1 MEQPSMLTLRTG
13 SATLIF
19 FALAIAAWLLA
30 TPSNEG
36 RALSFSLLA
45 GGLFGVL
52 LQRSRF
58 CFFCVSRDFIER
70 RDPRG
75 LLGILAA
82 LAVGTLG
89 YHAAFGAF
97 LPDPASGRL
106 PPDAHIGPL
115 SWVLALGATLFGL
128 GMAISGSCISAHL
141 YRLGEGALASV
152 IALIGALIGFF
163 LGFLC
168 WNTLYLARIQEAPVI
183 WLPTQFG
190 YGGSLLLQLAVLG
203 GLAHLLLRYRK
214 HDEPGQ
220 PANRSLKNVSEAA
233 SARQKQAKKRSV
245 QAVHEHFEPVFNAA
259 MATQV
264 VFQRPANS
272 LRQLLFGARWPTW
285 VGGALIGTLALAAYL
300 RVGPLGVTAELG
312 SLSRTAA
319 NGLGW
324 LPERLEG
331 LDGFSGCATVV
342 KETLLSNNGLFILG
356 LVFAA
361 WASALLAGDC
371 APRWPNAR
379 EALRNLVGGILLGW
393 GGMLALGCTVGTL
406 LSGIMAGAASGWL
419 FAVFCFIGLIA
430 GLRLRRVIG

>member
-1 MEQPSMLTLRTG
+1 MPILRTS
-13 SATLIF
+13 SATLIL

-152 IALIGALIGFF
+152 LALLGALIGFF

-168 WNTLYLARIQEAPVI
+168 WNTLYLASIQEAPVI
-183 WLPTQFG
+183 WLPAQLG
-190 YGGSLLLQLAVLG
+190 YGGSLLLQLGVLG

-214 HDEPGQ
+214 GEEPGQ
-220 PANRSLKNVSEAA
+220 PSS
-233 SARQKQAKKRSV
+233 
-245 QAVHEHFEPVFNAA
+245 
-259 MATQV
+259 
-264 VFQRPANS
+264 S

-285 VGGALIGTLALAAYL
+285 VGGILIGTLALAAYL

-342 KETLLSNNGLFILG
+342 KEALLSNNGLFILG

-361 WASALLAGDC
+361 WASALLAGDW
-371 APRWPNAR
+371 APRWPGVR
-379 EALRNLVGGILLGW
+379 EALRNFLGGILLGL

>member
-1 MEQPSMLTLRTG
+1 MLTLRTG
-13 SATLIF
+13 SATLILF
-19 FALAIAAWLLA
+19 TLAIAAWVLA

-58 CFFCVSRDFIER
+58 CFFCVSRDFIEH

-82 LAVGTLG
+82 LVVGTLG

-97 LPDPASGRL
+97 LPDPTNGRL

-152 IALIGALIGFF
+152 LALIGALVGFF
-163 LGFLC
+163 LGFLS
-168 WNTLYLARIQEAPVI
+168 WNTLYLASIQEAPVI
-183 WLPTQFG
+183 WLPARLG
-190 YGGSLLLQLAVLG
+190 YGGSLLLQLALLG
-203 GLAHLLLRYRK
+203 GLAHLLLRYRQNQ
-214 HDEPGQ
+214 EP
-220 PANRSLKNVSEAA
+220 
-233 SARQKQAKKRSV
+233 RQTSNGLG
-245 QAVHEHFEPVFNAA
+245 E
-259 MATQV
+259 
-264 VFQRPANS
+264 
-272 LRQLLFGARWPTW
+272 LLFGPRWPTW
-285 VGGALIGTLALAAYL
+285 VGGILIGTLALAAYL

-324 LPERLEG
+324 LPELLEG

-371 APRWPNAR
+371 APRWPGLR
-379 EALRNLVGGILLGW
+379 EALRNFIGGILLGL

-430 GLRLRRVIG
+430 GLRLRKVIG

>member
-1 MEQPSMLTLRTG
+1 MLTLRTG
-13 SATLIF
+13 SATLILF
-19 FALAIAAWLLA
+19 TLAIAAWVLA

-58 CFFCVSRDFIER
+58 CFFCVSRDFIEH

-82 LAVGTLG
+82 LVVGTLG

-97 LPDPASGRL
+97 LPDPTNGRL

-152 IALIGALIGFF
+152 LALIGALVGFF
-163 LGFLC
+163 LGFLS
-168 WNTLYLARIQEAPVI
+168 WNTLYLASIQEAPVI
-183 WLPTQFG
+183 WLPARLG
-190 YGGSLLLQLAVLG
+190 YGGSLLLQLALLG
-203 GLAHLLLRYRK
+203 GLAHLLLRYRQNQ
-214 HDEPGQ
+214 EP
-220 PANRSLKNVSEAA
+220 
-233 SARQKQAKKRSV
+233 RQTSNGLG
-245 QAVHEHFEPVFNAA
+245 E
-259 MATQV
+259 
-264 VFQRPANS
+264 
-272 LRQLLFGARWPTW
+272 LLFGPRWPTW
-285 VGGALIGTLALAAYL
+285 VGGILIGTLALAAYL

-371 APRWPNAR
+371 APRWPGVR
-379 EALRNLVGGILLGW
+379 EALRNFIGGILLGL

-430 GLRLRRVIG
+430 GLRLRKVID